1 MGDSHTFYSV
11 LYPFGFVSACLS
23 WVQSFARKPVVLTY
37 TVGMGLGSRS
47 DEEVLLELN
56 EI

>member
-11 LYPFGFVSACLS
+11 LYPFGVVSTCLS

-37 TVGMGLGSRS
+37 TVGMGLVSRS
-47 DEEVLLELN
+47 DEEVLLKLKG
-56 EI
+56 I

>member
-11 LYPFGFVSACLS
+11 LYPFCFVSACLS

-47 DEEVLLELN
+47 DEGVLLELN

>member
-11 LYPFGFVSACLS
+11 LYPFCFVSACLG